1 MTKML
6 KKLEEIKAETWPK
19 DFTWL
24 KICHNGGSF
33 PKFFVKGYSFFKEKT
48 RFDKKISK
56 TK

>member
-33 PKFFVKGYSFFKEKT
+33 PTFFVKGYSFFKEKT